1 MTTAIYEGCSMVLF
15 KVTVDEN
22 HFLPDFFVPLFE
34 KRIPTALFA
43 ILFVDSTIVI
53 EAVLQVW

>member
-1 MTTAIYEGCSMVLF
+1 MVLF
-15 KVTVDEN
+15 EMTVDEN

-34 KRIPTALFA
+34 KRIPAALFA

-53 EAVLQVW
+53 ETILQVW